1 MLERESW
8 LPRIEQVPEGH
19 SRRFD
24 HDCGRGKTLQISR
37 EGSRYRAWCHR
48 CGEGGSHETVP
59 TMAELAERAARLRAG
74 DASVR
79 GIVPGDVPLPRVLD
93 VRDWPA
99 PAKLW
104 LYKAGLGASEIA
116 RLGAWYHPPSN
127 RVVLPVLDGSRTV
140 YWQARSV
147 DGRAPKYMGSP
158 TGRRECVPTYGTGAC
173 IAVTEDILSAF
184 KIGLVGEAVS
194 ALGTSPSPALVRH
207 LLESGKPVI
216 VALDPDTAGQKGA
229 AKLCKALRAYG
240 IKVTNL
246 ILPKDPKLLP
256 RDYLRDALTEAS
268 ERIAAASNGVAQLT
282 ATGMGR

>member
-1 MLERESW
+1 MLDRESW
-8 LPRIEQVPEGH
+8 LNRIEQVPEGH

-24 HDCGRGKTLQISR
+24 HDCGKGRTLQISR

-48 CGEGGSHETVP
+48 CGEGGSHEAVP

-74 DASVR
+74 DASV
-79 GIVPGDVPLPRVLD
+79 GGLVPGDVPLPRVLD
-93 VRDWPA
+93 VRDWPV

-127 RVVLPVLDGSRTV
+127 RVVLPVLGASTGLV
-140 YWQARSV
+140 EYWQARSV
-147 DGRAPKYMGSP
+147 DGRAPKYLGSQ

-207 LLESGKPVI
+207 LLESGKPVLTW
-216 VALDPDTAGQKGA
+216 LDPDPAGQRGA
-229 AKLCKALRAYG
+229 VKLGKALRAYG
-240 IKVTNL
+240 LRPRNIVSVR
-246 ILPKDPKLLP
+246 DPKLHT
-256 RDYLRDALTEAS
+256 RDEIKEYLNA
-268 ERIAAASNGVAQLT
+268 
-282 ATGMGR
+282 